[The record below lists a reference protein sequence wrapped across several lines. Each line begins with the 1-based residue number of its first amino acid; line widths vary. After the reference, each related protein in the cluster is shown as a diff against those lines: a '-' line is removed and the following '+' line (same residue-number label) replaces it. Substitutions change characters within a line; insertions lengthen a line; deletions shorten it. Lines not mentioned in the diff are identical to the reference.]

1 MDGINHSEI
10 AQRVQ
15 AARKEADHK
24 KRMALGAFAQI
35 QFAMYEANHVDFNS
49 HTIRKLEE
57 EVKNFLG
64 ILDDLKNTEDHTLVT
79 MSPVDHSMGIGTGV
93 TPAELEGARVR
104 SEQNTVSGE

>member
-1 MDGINHSEI
+1 MDDKFESEI
-10 AQRVQ
+10 AQRVK

-64 ILDDLKNTEDHTLVT
+64 ILDDLKSTEDHALVT
-79 MSPVDHSMGIGTGV
+79 MSPVDHNMGIGTGV

-104 SEQNTVSGE
+104 SEQAAANGE